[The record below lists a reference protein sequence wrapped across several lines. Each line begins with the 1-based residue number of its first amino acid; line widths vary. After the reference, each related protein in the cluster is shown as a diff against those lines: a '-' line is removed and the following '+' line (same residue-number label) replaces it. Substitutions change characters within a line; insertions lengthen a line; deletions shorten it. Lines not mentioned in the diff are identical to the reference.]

1 MSVNQVVRFAVRDLT
16 ARRSRAKGAGRAEHM
31 HTFEETGF
39 AAAVLS
45 AEYIVSGQ
53 RPEGGTAEIAETVN
67 V

>member
-1 MSVNQVVRFAVRDLT
+1 MTVNEVVRFALCDLT

-39 AAAVLS
+39 AAAVFS
-45 AEYIVSGQ
+45 EEYIVSGQ
-53 RPEGGTAEIAETVN
+53 WPQGGTAEIAETVN

>member
-1 MSVNQVVRFAVRDLT
+1 MTVNQVVRFAVRDLT

-39 AAAVLS
+39 TAAVFS
-45 AEYIVSGQ
+45 EEYIVSGQ
-53 RPEGGTAEIAETVN
+53 WPEGGTAEIAETVN